1 MTLVTLCLENRTG
14 VWLYDKPLYA
24 GAQERER
31 AEGGRGMKREKCV
44 ILKTLIE
51 YISLF
56 SEPGDKRLTVVR
68 VL

>member
-31 AEGGRGMKREKCV
+31 AEGGMGDRRGRKA
-44 ILKTLIE
+44 
-51 YISLF
+51 YIC
-56 SEPGDKRLTVVR
+56 GIMN
-68 VL
+68 